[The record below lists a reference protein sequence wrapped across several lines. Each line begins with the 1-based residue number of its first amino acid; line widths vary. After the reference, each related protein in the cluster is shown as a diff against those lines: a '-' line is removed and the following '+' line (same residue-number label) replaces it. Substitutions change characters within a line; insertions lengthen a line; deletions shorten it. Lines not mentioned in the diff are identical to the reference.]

1 MSTST
6 STQTPIPPF
15 TETIP
20 YPKEQIIHSFSKFIN
35 AGFGVK
41 AFNTESALQAYVAK
55 IVGLCLA
62 DSKITNCIGTDWTL
76 AWGPIVFSNTPD
88 ANTVVVDNAMMMVYS
103 PSNNLIIV
111 AIAGTNIDS
120 SYGWLTEDFNA
131 ATTVSWQSVVGSNV
145 SVPSG
150 ASISAGT
157 NDGLEKLLS
166 MQDSNGNT
174 MITALTNLLA
184 QSGVGSGLEL
194 AVCGHS
200 LGGAL
205 SPAMALYLSNIQSDS
220 SLNWNTS
227 NKVSTVSA
235 WPTAGPTP
243 GNADFATYLPTVI
256 SYTSRYNT
264 LDVVPQAWMETSLST
279 IPTLYDSFIAPVK
292 GGTPQDVTLG
302 ILATGA
308 ILRSYNIT
316 MGAILPVVTNNNYQ
330 QAQPW
335 TPITGS
341 FDYGKDIKYGAGI
354 TYILGELN
362 LSTGMQQYEDYFTNV
377 ARFIVQMGY
386 QHTIA
391 YDSMLGIPTVAG
403 EYTSILDSNN
413 PEGQTQE
420 QMHQEAAVKAIGLGL
435 QMKNLD
441 FGKIAQ
447 AVRENAATHIEA
459 ATV

>member
-6 STQTPIPPF
+6 STQTPIAPF
-15 TETIP
+15 KESIP
-20 YPKEQIIHSFSKFIN
+20 YPKEQIIHSFSKFVN
-35 AGFGVK
+35 AGYGIK
-41 AFNTESALQAYVAK
+41 AYNSESALQAYVAK
-55 IVGLCLA
+55 IVGLCMN
-62 DSKITNCIGTDWTL
+62 DTTITNCVGSDWTL

-88 ANTVVVDNAMMMVYS
+88 ANSVVVDNAMMMVYS
-103 PSNNLIIV
+103 PLNNLIIV

-120 SYGWLTEDFNA
+120 SYGWLTEDFNG
-131 ATTVSWQSVVGSNV
+131 ATTVSWQSVVGNNV

-166 MQDSNGNT
+166 MQDSNGYT
-174 MITALTNLLA
+174 LITALSNLLA
-184 QSGVGSGLEL
+184 ESGTGTGLEL

-227 NKVSTVSA
+227 KKVTTISA

-243 GNADFATYLPTVI
+243 GNADFATYLPTIV

-264 LDVVPQAWMETSLST
+264 LDVVPQGWMQTSLST
-279 IPTLYDSFIAPVK
+279 VPTLYDSYITPVK

-308 ILRSYNIT
+308 ILRSYNVT
-316 MGAILPVVTNNNYQ
+316 MGSVLPVVTNNDYQ

-341 FDYGKDIKYGAGI
+341 FDFTTDFKYSIGVQ
-354 TYILGELN
+354 YILGQLN
-362 LSTGMQQYEDYFTNV
+362 LSTGMAQYENYFTNV

-403 EYTSILDSNN
+403 EYTSILNNNN
-413 PEGQTQE
+413 PDGQTLDE
-420 QMHQEAAVKAIGLGL
+420 MHHEAAVKAIGLGP

-447 AVRENAATHIEA
+447 AVRENAATHTEA
-459 ATV
+459 VTV